1 MRGFIIGRY
10 AKREQ
15 RGNVIGTTQNFST
28 RMAVKGLLCAA
39 VAALVLIE
47 AFVLA
52 SSARAAEAT
61 VQPEGSTPAQELLA
75 PVHEAPTAEEAPGAK
90 ESTPP
95 PPEEQTQP
103 AEEASSTESTPP
115 PVEEATPP
123 VETTPP
129 IEEVA
134 PPVETT
140 PPVEEVAPPVET
152 TPPVQTTPPVEEVTP
167 PASKE
172 VVVPTSDVTAPVEE
186 QVKPVESAKEAA
198 PTEQVT
204 APVVVSSPSAPQ
216 AAATTTPVSAQAV
229 AEAPGALL
237 GAFPPVP
244 AGESPERSSPPT
256 SARTSIG
263 MPGQLTAAQRAGE
276 LSCQLSG
283 LTRRMSEDCSASLL
297 PSGSLLSVASEE
309 RVAELSPARK
319 SARTGGGYSEPVGGG
334 RSVLPPPGPAPGGS
348 FGGSA
353 AGGSGIALSGFFT
366 PAGVLHFAVP
376 CAMRRLRLSCRPW
389 RTAFFVLIPERP
401 G

>member
-1 MRGFIIGRY
+1 
-10 AKREQ
+10 
-15 RGNVIGTTQNFST
+15 
-28 RMAVKGLLCAA
+28 
-39 VAALVLIE
+39 
-47 AFVLA
+47 
-52 SSARAAEAT
+52 
-61 VQPEGSTPAQELLA
+61 
-75 PVHEAPTAEEAPGAK
+75 
-90 ESTPP
+90 
-95 PPEEQTQP
+95 
-103 AEEASSTESTPP
+103 
-115 PVEEATPP
+115 VEE
-123 VETTPP
+123 VK
-129 IEEVA
+129 
-134 PPVETT
+134 
-140 PPVEEVAPPVET
+140 PPVEEVK
-152 TPPVQTTPPVEEVTP
+152 PPVEEVKPPVEEVKP

-172 VVVPTSDVTAPVEE
+172 VVVPVSDVTAPVEE
-186 QVKPVESAKEAA
+186 QAKPVESAKEAA
-198 PTEQVT
+198 PTEQAT

-216 AAATTTPVSAQAV
+216 AAATTTPASAPAV
-229 AEAPGALL
+229 AEAPGALV

-263 MPGQLTAAQRAGE
+263 MLGQLTAAQRAGE

-353 AGGSGIALSGFFT
+353 AAGSGIALSGFFT